1 VKALIGVVEVV
12 GAYVTLAQTRD
23 KETKILGVSLGW
35 ALGDAVA
42 RRLIPLWLGATG
54 YDWDPTYLLLAIDAN
69 VYLVHCIVFV
79 TLVWL
84 HSRPLLTYF
93 IFSGGSVC
101 PPVSHSHTHSL
112 CHSHSRRPTPCRLS
126 LLPMCRRFLQAK
138 VGLNEFAA
146 VALRAL
152 LTLFFGLIAY
162 RLYKYDLSNSEKK
175 KSS

>member
-1 VKALIGVVEVV
+1 VSG
-12 GAYVTLAQTRD
+12 LADTRD
-23 KETKILGVSLGW
+23 DSQ

-84 HSRPLLTYF
+84 HSRPLLESQSATL
-93 IFSGGSVC
+93 VQ
-101 PPVSHSHTHSL
+101 VTLVLLLTESH
-112 CHSHSRRPTPCRLS
+112 
-126 LLPMCRRFLQAK
+126 LLTFLQAK